1 MANINFSVGK
11 MSYNLIKDGKS
22 ETKTVYSPF
31 IQQTGVLTL
40 SSLARHMSEHNSKY
54 DEGDIMAVLI
64 QFVKCASEML
74 LEGYK
79 IDLNDLGEF
88 RFGVK
93 TTSEETADAVTANN
107 IVKVF
112 LAWSAG
118 KRTNDLRSKAEFT
131 RVAQRRNQRLL
142 ISAEN
147 NGQTS
152 MTLNQSSSSGSGSAN
167 GGVSGE

>member
-1 MANINFSVGK
+1 MINFSVGK
-11 MSYNLIKDGKS
+11 MAYTQINGDKS
-22 ETKTVYSPF
+22 ETKIVYRPF

-79 IDLNDLGEF
+79 VNLEDLGEF
-88 RFGVK
+88 RIGVK
-93 TTSEETADAVTANN
+93 TTIEETADAVTANN
-107 IVKVF
+107 ITKVF
-112 LAWSAG
+112 LAWSPG
-118 KRTNDLRSKAEFT
+118 KRTNDLRRDAEFT